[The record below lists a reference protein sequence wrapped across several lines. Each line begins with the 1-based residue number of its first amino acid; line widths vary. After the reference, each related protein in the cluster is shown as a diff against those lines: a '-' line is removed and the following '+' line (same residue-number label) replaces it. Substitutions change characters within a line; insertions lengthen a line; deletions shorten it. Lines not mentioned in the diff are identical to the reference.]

1 MTGRAWRPDGYPGSP
16 GSHPGSA
23 GRHAYGRACQGECR
37 PPRAAPARWTSL
49 FAPPPAA
56 LAARGAPCAGQ
67 MTRCARRAG
76 RAMGGRLSPPLPVW
90 SAPGPGA
97 MRARLSTW
105 LAAVSAPRTARSGK
119 PPDAVC
125 PAGEGEERLPGP
137 GESFQAGQPAQ
148 RTRGASPS
156 PPVRWTGHDS
166 HVRRRRSARIPA
178 GSSCRCQHLPPA
190 RAAGARWKRPPET
203 IRSWLSLPGDL
214 TVSISSAP
222 LVTDSPYALQVE
234 SLAEVT
240 G

>member
-222 LVTDSPYALQVE
+222 LVTDSPYALR
-234 SLAEVT
+234 SSHLPR
-240 G
+240 